1 MNRMTAAGFLQLIN
15 TKGRGTEMD
24 KERFEKGLAVRK
36 EVLGAEYVERAFENM
51 DDFTRE
57 FQEQIVTEL
66 GWGGTW
72 ARGVLSRQHRSVL
85 NLGMLAGLGRLT
97 EFETHFRGA
106 LRNGMSKDELKEI
119 LLQISVYCG
128 VPMGME
134 VFRIAR
140 RVLDEQP

>member
-1 MNRMTAAGFLQLIN
+1 
-15 TKGRGTEMD
+15 MD

-51 DDFTRE
+51 DDFSRD

-66 GWGGTW
+66 GWGATW
-72 ARGVLSRQHRSVL
+72 ARGVLERRERSIL

-106 LRNGMSKDELKEI
+106 LRNGITKDEAKEI

-140 RVLDEQP
+140 RVLDEQR

>member
-1 MNRMTAAGFLQLIN
+1 
-15 TKGRGTEMD
+15 MD
-24 KERFEKGLAVRK
+24 QERFEKGLAVRK

-51 DDFTRE
+51 DEFSRE

-72 ARGVLSRQHRSVL
+72 ARGVLERRERSIL

-106 LRNGMSKDELKEI
+106 LRNGISKDEAKEI

-128 VPMGME
+128 IPMGME
-134 VFRIAR
+134 VFRVAK
-140 RVLDEQP
+140 RVLDEQA

>member
-1 MNRMTAAGFLQLIN
+1 
-15 TKGRGTEMD
+15 MD
-24 KERFEKGLAVRK
+24 KERFERGLAVRK

-51 DDFTRE
+51 DAVSRD

-72 ARGVLSRQHRSVL
+72 ARGVLERRDRSVL
-85 NLGMLAGLGRLT
+85 NLGMLAGMGRLT

-106 LRNGMSKDELKEI
+106 LRNGISPDELKEI
-119 LLQISVYCG
+119 LMQIAVYCG

-140 RVLDEQP
+140 RVLEEQQ

>member
-1 MNRMTAAGFLQLIN
+1 
-15 TKGRGTEMD
+15 MD

-51 DDFTRE
+51 DDFSRD

-72 ARGVLSRQHRSVL
+72 ARGVLERRDRSVL
-85 NLGMLAGLGRLT
+85 NLGMLAGMGRLT

-106 LRNGMSKDELKEI
+106 LRNGVSPDELKEI
-119 LLQISVYCG
+119 LMQIAVYCG

-140 RVLDEQP
+140 RILEEQQ

>member
-1 MNRMTAAGFLQLIN
+1 
-15 TKGRGTEMD
+15 MD

-36 EVLGAEYVERAFENM
+36 EVLGAEYVECALDNVDEFS
-51 DDFTRE
+51 RE
-57 FQEQIVTEL
+57 FQEQIVTEF

-72 ARGVLSRQHRSVL
+72 ARGVLERRERSIL

-106 LRNGMSKDELKEI
+106 LRNGMSPDELKEI

-140 RVLDEQP
+140 RVLDEQA

>member
-1 MNRMTAAGFLQLIN
+1 
-15 TKGRGTEMD
+15 MD

-51 DDFTRE
+51 DDFSRD

-72 ARGVLSRQHRSVL
+72 ARGVLERRDRSVL
-85 NLGMLAGLGRLT
+85 NLGMLAGMGRLT

-106 LRNGMSKDELKEI
+106 LRNGISPDELKEI
-119 LLQISVYCG
+119 LMQIAVYCG

-140 RVLDEQP
+140 RVLEEQQ

>member
-1 MNRMTAAGFLQLIN
+1 
-15 TKGRGTEMD
+15 MD

-51 DDFTRE
+51 DDFSRD
-57 FQEQIVTEL
+57 FQEQIVTEM

-72 ARGVLSRQHRSVL
+72 ARGVLERRERSIL

-106 LRNGMSKDELKEI
+106 LRNGINKDEAKEI

-140 RVLDEQP
+140 RVLDEQR

>member
-1 MNRMTAAGFLQLIN
+1 
-15 TKGRGTEMD
+15 MD

-51 DDFTRE
+51 DDFSRD

-72 ARGVLSRQHRSVL
+72 ARGVLERRDRSIL
-85 NLGMLAGLGRLT
+85 NLGMLAGMGRLT

-106 LRNGMSKDELKEI
+106 LRNGISKDEAKEI
-119 LLQISVYCG
+119 LMQIAVYCG

-134 VFRIAR
+134 VFRIAK
-140 RVLDEQP
+140 RVLDEEQ

>member
-1 MNRMTAAGFLQLIN
+1 
-15 TKGRGTEMD
+15 MD

-51 DDFTRE
+51 DDFSRD
-57 FQEQIVTEL
+57 FQEQIVTEM

-72 ARGVLSRQHRSVL
+72 ARGVLERRERSIL

-106 LRNGMSKDELKEI
+106 LRNGITKDEAKEI

-140 RVLDEQP
+140 RVLDEQR

>member
-1 MNRMTAAGFLQLIN
+1 
-15 TKGRGTEMD
+15 MD
-24 KERFEKGLAVRK
+24 QERFDKGLAVRK
-36 EVLGAEYVERAFENM
+36 EVLGAKYVERAFENM
-51 DDFTRE
+51 DEFSRE

-72 ARGVLSRQHRSVL
+72 ARGVLERRERSIL

-106 LRNGMSKDELKEI
+106 LRNGISKDEAKEI

-134 VFRIAR
+134 VFRVAK
-140 RVLDEQP
+140 RVLDEQA

>member
-1 MNRMTAAGFLQLIN
+1 
-15 TKGRGTEMD
+15 MD
-24 KERFEKGLAVRK
+24 KERFEQGLAVRK
-36 EVLGAEYVERAFENM
+36 EVLGEEYVARAFENM
-51 DDFTRE
+51 DDFNRE

-72 ARGVLSRQHRSVL
+72 ARGVLERRERSIL
-85 NLGMLAGLGRLT
+85 NLGMLAGMGRLA

-106 LRNGMSKDELKEI
+106 LRNGMTRDELKEI
-119 LLQISVYCG
+119 LLQIAVYCG

-140 RVLDEQP
+140 RVLDEQN

>member
-1 MNRMTAAGFLQLIN
+1 
-15 TKGRGTEMD
+15 MD
-24 KERFEKGLAVRK
+24 KERFEKGLAERK

-51 DDFTRE
+51 DDFSRD

-72 ARGVLSRQHRSVL
+72 ARGVLERRDRSIL
-85 NLGMLAGLGRLT
+85 NLGMLAGMGRLT

-106 LRNGMSKDELKEI
+106 LRNGISKDEAKEI
-119 LLQISVYCG
+119 LMQIAVYCG

-134 VFRIAR
+134 VFRIAK
-140 RVLDEQP
+140 RVLDEEQ

>member
-1 MNRMTAAGFLQLIN
+1 
-15 TKGRGTEMD
+15 MD

-51 DDFTRE
+51 DDFSRD

-72 ARGVLSRQHRSVL
+72 ARGVLERRERSIL

-106 LRNGMSKDELKEI
+106 LRNGISKDEAKEI
-119 LLQISVYCG
+119 LMQIAVYCG

-134 VFRIAR
+134 VFRIAK
-140 RVLDEQP
+140 RVLDDQP

>member
-1 MNRMTAAGFLQLIN
+1 
-15 TKGRGTEMD
+15 MD

-51 DDFTRE
+51 DDFSRD

-72 ARGVLSRQHRSVL
+72 ARGVLERRERSIL
-85 NLGMLAGLGRLT
+85 NLGMLAGLGRMT

-106 LRNGMSKDELKEI
+106 LRNGISKDEAKEI
-119 LLQISVYCG
+119 LMQIAVYCG

-134 VFRIAR
+134 VFRIAK
-140 RVLDEQP
+140 RVLDDQP

>member
-1 MNRMTAAGFLQLIN
+1 
-15 TKGRGTEMD
+15 MD

-51 DDFTRE
+51 DDFSRD

-72 ARGVLSRQHRSVL
+72 ARGVLERRDRSIL
-85 NLGMLAGLGRLT
+85 NLGMLAGMGRLT

-119 LLQISVYCG
+119 LMQIAVYCG

-140 RVLDEQP
+140 RVLDEQH

>member
-1 MNRMTAAGFLQLIN
+1 
-15 TKGRGTEMD
+15 MD

-36 EVLGAEYVERAFENM
+36 EVLGAEYVERALGNVDEFS
-51 DDFTRE
+51 RE
-57 FQEQIVTEL
+57 FQEQVVTEF

-72 ARGVLSRQHRSVL
+72 ARGVLERRERSIL
-85 NLGMLAGLGRLT
+85 NLGMLAGMGRLT

-106 LRNGMSKDELKEI
+106 LRNGISQDEAKEI
-119 LLQISVYCG
+119 LMQIAVYCG

-140 RVLDEQP
+140 RVLDEES

>member
-1 MNRMTAAGFLQLIN
+1 
-15 TKGRGTEMD
+15 MD
-24 KERFEKGLAVRK
+24 NERFEKGLAVRK
-36 EVLGAEYVERAFENM
+36 EVLGAEYVERAFENV
-51 DDFTRE
+51 DDFNRE

-72 ARGVLSRQHRSVL
+72 ARGVLERRERSIL

-106 LRNGMSKDELKEI
+106 LRNGISKDEAKEI

-134 VFRIAR
+134 VFRIAK

>member
-1 MNRMTAAGFLQLIN
+1 
-15 TKGRGTEMD
+15 MD

-36 EVLGAEYVERAFENM
+36 EVLGAEYVERAFENV
-51 DDFTRE
+51 DDFNRE

-72 ARGVLSRQHRSVL
+72 VRGVLERRERSIL

-106 LRNGMSKDELKEI
+106 LRNGISKDEAKEI

-134 VFRIAR
+134 VFRIAK
-140 RVLDEQP
+140 RVLDEQA

>member
-1 MNRMTAAGFLQLIN
+1 
-15 TKGRGTEMD
+15 MD
-24 KERFEKGLAVRK
+24 QERFDKGLAVRK

-51 DDFTRE
+51 DDFSRD

-66 GWGGTW
+66 GWGATW
-72 ARGVLSRQHRSVL
+72 ARGVLERRERSIL

-106 LRNGMSKDELKEI
+106 LRNGISKDEAKEI

-134 VFRIAR
+134 VFRVAK
-140 RVLDEQP
+140 RVLDEQ

>member
-1 MNRMTAAGFLQLIN
+1 
-15 TKGRGTEMD
+15 MD
-24 KERFEKGLAVRK
+24 KERFEKGLAMRK

-51 DDFTRE
+51 DDFSRD

-72 ARGVLSRQHRSVL
+72 ARGVLERRDRSIL
-85 NLGMLAGLGRLT
+85 NLGMLAGMGRLT

-106 LRNGMSKDELKEI
+106 LRNGMSPDELKEI
-119 LLQISVYCG
+119 LMQIAVYCG

-134 VFRIAR
+134 VFRIAK
-140 RVLDEQP
+140 RVLDEQQ